1 MQITQRLY
9 QGDHDKALMADL
21 VRAQPQAN
29 LHGVD
34 LPYRLSSWAF
44 DDPDNVCLWENE
56 WGEVLAWA
64 VLQTPFWTIDYA
76 YHPTAPTTLH
86 RQILTWADLR
96 AQRVRLSPYGRP
108 MWFVNVFDWQQERQ
122 HDLEACGFASQAD
135 VGEDSWSKVFM
146 GRPSQGSVADMP
158 LPAGF
163 TIRPL
168 HGQTEVDAYV
178 ALHRA
183 VFESDN
189 MTAAWRRRTLQH
201 VDYRPDLDLV
211 VIDPNGQLAAFCVGW
226 FAAHGIEGRPSGQIE
241 PLGVR
246 ADVRGLGLGRAVLA
260 EGLRR
265 LGQAGAHHIY
275 VETDNY
281 RNAAL
286 GLYEAAGF
294 RVIQDV
300 LVYRK
305 DYPG

>member
-1 MQITQRLY
+1 MQITRRPY
-9 QGDHDKALMADL
+9 QGDHDKTLMANL

-29 LHGVD
+29 LHVVD

-44 DDPDNVCLWENE
+44 DDPDNGCLWEDE
-56 WGEVLAWA
+56 RGEVLAWA
-64 VLQTPFWTIDYA
+64 VLQTPFWAIDYA
-76 YHPTAPTTLH
+76 YRPTAPATLH

-96 AQRVRLSPYGRP
+96 AQQVRLSPHGRP
-108 MWFVNVFDWQQERQ
+108 MWFINVFDWQQERR
-122 HDLEACGFASQAD
+122 HDLEVWGFASQAD
-135 VGEDSWSKVFM
+135 VGADSWSKVFM
-146 GRPSQGSVADMP
+146 RRPSQDSIADTR

-163 TIRPL
+163 AIRPL
-168 HGQTEVDAYV
+168 HGQAEVDAYV
-178 ALHRA
+178 TLHRA

-189 MTAAWRRRTLQH
+189 MTTAWRRRTLQH
-201 VDYRPDLDLV
+201 IDYRPDLDLV
-211 VIDPNGQLAAFCVGW
+211 AIDPDGQLAALCVGW
-226 FAAHGIEGRPSGQIE
+226 FAPHGIEGQPSGQIE

-246 ADVRGLGLGRAVLA
+246 ADVRGLGLGRAMLA

-265 LGQAGAHHIY
+265 LRQAGATHVY

-281 RNAAL
+281 RDAAF

-294 RVIQDV
+294 QVIQDV